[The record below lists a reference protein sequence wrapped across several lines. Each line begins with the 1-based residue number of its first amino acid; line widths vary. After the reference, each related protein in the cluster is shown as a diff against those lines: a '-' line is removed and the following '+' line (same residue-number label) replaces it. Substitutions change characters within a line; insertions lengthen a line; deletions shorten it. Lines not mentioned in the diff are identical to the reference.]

1 MMEFSKLTEKQRYN
15 LILSLAL
22 NIQTRANHFDTHT
35 PLDALVDLRTHYF
48 ITCNSEFYAIVESL
62 NHLTQL
68 ETLNLLIDLA
78 NELKATAIQ
87 EAFLLCKQ
95 E

>member
-1 MMEFSKLTEKQRYN
+1 VEIHHLNQQQRYN

-48 ITCNSEFYAIVESL
+48 LTCNSEFYQVVESL

-68 ETLNLLIDLA
+68 EALNLLIDLA
-78 NELKATAIQ
+78 NELKATAIK